1 MWLDGLLL
9 IVHSQIKHFDQNIW
23 IRIQS
28 PRLTLKKD
36 APYKVCEKV
45 VIEKST

>member
-9 IVHSQIKHFDQNIW
+9 IVHSQIKHLDQNVW
-23 IRIQS
+23 IRIS
-28 PRLTLKKD
+28 PRLTLEQE